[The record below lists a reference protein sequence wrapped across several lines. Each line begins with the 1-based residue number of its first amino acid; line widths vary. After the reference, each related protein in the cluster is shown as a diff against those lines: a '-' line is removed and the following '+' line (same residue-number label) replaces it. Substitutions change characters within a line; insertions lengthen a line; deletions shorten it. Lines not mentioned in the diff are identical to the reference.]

1 MQTKHFGKF
10 GSMDTQL
17 KLNAKEIITR
27 LDNHNQRFSGKKI
40 LLTGAAGFLGCQF
53 VHYFK
58 VLNDSDILNTPCHL
72 YAWDNYLRGV
82 PDWLAELEG
91 SPGISMGK
99 KDIINDIDYP
109 KPDFIIHAASIASPI
124 YYRKY
129 PIETIY
135 SNVIGLKNLLDYCK
149 ENSIESFL
157 FFSTSEIYGDPD
169 SAHIPTNEDY
179 RGNVSCTGPR
189 ACYDE
194 SKRLGETLCVN
205 YWQIHNV
212 PVKIARPF
220 NNYGPGLKITDKRVI
235 PDFFRDV
242 INNRDIIIL
251 SDGKTTRTFC
261 YVSDAI
267 DGYIRI
273 LLSDYNGEPFNI
285 EISMGEL
292 AKHIINISGKNLNV
306 EYQTRSDSNYLADN
320 PQRRCPSIDKAKRL
334 LDYNP
339 KVSLEDGLKRTYDY
353 YTAHPEAE
361 ES

>member
-1 MQTKHFGKF
+1 
-10 GSMDTQL
+10 MDSQL
-17 KLNAKEIITR
+17 ELNAKDIILG
-27 LDNHNQRFSGKKI
+27 LDNLNQRFSGKKV

-53 VHYFK
+53 MHYFI
-58 VLNDSDILNTPCHL
+58 VLNGTGILKKQCHL
-72 YAWDNYLRGV
+72 YAWDNYLRGIPYWLDGLEQR
-82 PDWLAELEG
+82 PDLTILTR
-91 SPGISMGK
+91 
-99 KDIINDIDYP
+99 DITTDFDYP
-109 KPDFIIHAASIASPI
+109 NPDFIIHAASIASPT

-129 PIETIY
+129 PIETID
-135 SNVIGLKNLLDYCK
+135 SNVTGLKNLLDYSK

-169 SAHIPTNEDY
+169 PAHIPTSEDY

-212 PVKIARPF
+212 PVKISRPF

-235 PDFFRDV
+235 PDFFGDV

-251 SDGKTTRTFC
+251 SDGKATRTFC
-261 YVSDAI
+261 YISDAI
-267 DGYIRI
+267 EGYLRI

-285 EISMGEL
+285 GTRHPEISMGEL

-306 EYQTRSDSNYLADN
+306 KYQTSSETDYLTDN
-320 PQRRCPSIDKAKRL
+320 PQHRCPSIDKAKRL
-334 LDYNP
+334 LGYNP
-339 KVSLEDGLKRTYDY
+339 KVNLEDGLIRTYDY
-353 YTAHPEAE
+353 YIAHPEAE